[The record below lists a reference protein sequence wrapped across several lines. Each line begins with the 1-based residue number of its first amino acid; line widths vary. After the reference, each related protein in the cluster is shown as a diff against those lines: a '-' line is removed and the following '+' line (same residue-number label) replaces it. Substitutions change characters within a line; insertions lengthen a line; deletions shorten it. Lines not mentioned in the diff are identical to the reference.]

1 MGEDAKGERRVSYHG
16 TGLGSLVKKGE
27 RHLAWSFSWTHE

>member
-1 MGEDAKGERRVSYHG
+1 MGEDGKGEIRVCYHSIG
-16 TGLGSLVKKGE
+16 QGSLVKKDE